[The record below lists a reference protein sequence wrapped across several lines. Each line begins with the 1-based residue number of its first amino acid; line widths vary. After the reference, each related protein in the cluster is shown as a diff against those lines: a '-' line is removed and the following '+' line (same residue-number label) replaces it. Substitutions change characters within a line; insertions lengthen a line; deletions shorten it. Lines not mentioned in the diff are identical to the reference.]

1 MTPDDVGLRAEP
13 DAGAA
18 CGQGRGRM
26 TTTRAGM
33 AVEPADCP
41 AAAIGAVGTSGSVS
55 TALRPNQ
62 GLNPTTSLSMIYLR
76 EFERVHSTMRG
87 KVRIARRAGHMLRMH
102 WAHVQRR
109 GLAEWSGT

>member
-1 MTPDDVGLRAEP
+1 MTQGTVFAPGADAQEPPERVGKGQDTGDATPEPLRL
-13 DAGAA
+13 D
-18 CGQGRGRM
+18 
-26 TTTRAGM
+26 
-33 AVEPADCP
+33 
-41 AAAIGAVGTSGSVS
+41 
-55 TALRPNQ
+55 
-62 GLNPTTSLSMIYLR
+62 PTTSLSMIYLR

>member
-1 MTPDDVGLRAEP
+1 MSTPQTRLASPLGL
-13 DAGAA
+13 D
-18 CGQGRGRM
+18 
-26 TTTRAGM
+26 
-33 AVEPADCP
+33 PA
-41 AAAIGAVGTSGSVS
+41 
-55 TALRPNQ
+55 
-62 GLNPTTSLSMIYLR
+62 TSLSMIYLR

>member
-1 MTPDDVGLRAEP
+1 MTIDPG
-13 DAGAA
+13 
-18 CGQGRGRM
+18 
-26 TTTRAGM
+26 
-33 AVEPADCP
+33 
-41 AAAIGAVGTSGSVS
+41 
-55 TALRPNQ
+55 
-62 GLNPTTSLSMIYLR
+62 TSLSIAYLR